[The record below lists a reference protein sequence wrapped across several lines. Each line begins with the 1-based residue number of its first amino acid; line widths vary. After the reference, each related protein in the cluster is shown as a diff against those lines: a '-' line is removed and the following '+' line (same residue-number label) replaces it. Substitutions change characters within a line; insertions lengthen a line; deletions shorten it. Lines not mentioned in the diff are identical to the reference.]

1 MELFYEMVTYLRF
14 YHDVTLVTRMPTKVH
29 YGVTLVVWTRTE
41 VHHTRLQGSD
51 SNQASRK

>member
-1 MELFYEMVTYLRF
+1 MKLLYEMVTYLRF
-14 YHDVTLVTRMPTKVH
+14 YHDVILMAQIPAGVH

-41 VHHTRLQGSD
+41 VHHTRLQRSD